1 MAINAIRP
9 GPDPGHSLYVKES
22 AGRPL
27 PACRGECPF
36 ETTAGYAEKS
46 SGRMQW
52 TTADIAGSVAVSA
65 VVVMKDAT
73 NTADNG
79 GAELPF
85 VNRRAFCSP

>member
-1 MAINAIRP
+1 
-9 GPDPGHSLYVKES
+9 
-22 AGRPL
+22 
-27 PACRGECPF
+27 
-36 ETTAGYAEKS
+36 
-46 SGRMQW
+46 MQW